1 MKPLRMAIRMDST
14 HASANQP
21 PARREKFSVSLL
33 KFSATILAGAVG
45 GVGLIILGLQ
55 FEGVLTWLFVIAGI
69 VLVAAVA
76 LYGSALSGEV
86 RRKWGPLPLG
96 ENDKDLKSMPF
107 YQGREK

>member
-1 MKPLRMAIRMDST
+1 M
-14 HASANQP
+14 
-21 PARREKFSVSLL
+21 
-33 KFSATILAGAVG
+33 G

-69 VLVAAVA
+69 VLVAGVA